1 MSEKPTA
8 CLPRAPL
15 AKPASRAEIAVF
27 GLMSLFYSPFGL
39 VILGLLVICV
49 VHAVRTGRV
58 FPWIYVLVF
67 LPGIGS
73 AIYFFMEIVP
83 DLVRSRGLRRAGS
96 GMARAVDPHK
106 DYRRALR
113 DAEMVG
119 SIDAKRALAEHY
131 VQRGQLGEAI
141 ALYQDMLQGQFKDD
155 PALLL
160 GLARAQ
166 FQAGDGAGTQA
177 SLDALQAADP
187 KFISEE
193 AHLMYAR
200 ALELQGK
207 DAAAAQEYERLIRYF
222 AGEEARARYAVVLD
236 RLGRHDEARTIYA
249 QIVKNL
255 DGAPRRYR
263 SAQKEWGDM
272 ATQALR

>member
-1 MSEKPTA
+1 VLYTLFP
-8 CLPRAPL
+8 
-15 AKPASRAEIAVF
+15 IA
-27 GLMSLFYSPFGL
+27 LMVL
-39 VILGLLVICV
+39 CV
-49 VHAVRTGRV
+49 VHAIRTQRI
-58 FPWIYVLVF
+58 FPWIYVIVF
-67 LPGIGS
+67 LPLIGS
-73 AIYFFMEIVP
+73 LIYIAMAIIP
-83 DLVRSRGLRRAGS
+83 DLARSRGAHRLGA
-96 GMARAVDPHK
+96 GMARSIDPHK

-113 DAEMVG
+113 DVEMVG
-119 SIDAKRALAEHY
+119 SVDAKRSLAEHY

-141 ALYQDMLQGQFKDD
+141 ALYKDMLQGQFKDD

-166 FQAGDGAGTQA
+166 FQAADGAGAQA

-187 KFISEE
+187 KFISED
-193 AHLMYAR
+193 AHLIYSR

-207 DAAAAQEYERLIRYF
+207 DAEAAREYYRLIRYF

-236 RLGRHDEARTIYA
+236 RLGRHDEARAIYA

-255 DGAPRRYR
+255 ESAPRRYR

-272 ATQALR
+272 AKQALR